1 MFEPQNVENDIDKL
15 PTAPEHHSIA
25 PSDPHDIIA
34 MVQLHIAMM
43 AGRMIEPIV
52 VLEQLTRICLRLRY
66 VGQRNYKLVIHEYAQ
81 AAEAYPD
88 NAYVHFSLGTIYQ
101 QMGNFEKAVNAYD
114 LALSE
119 SSIEV
124 ITRYSAARC
133 LICQGQPDDAI
144 QQLSQALRRF
154 RQASSTGSE
163 SLEDRIWAARPRKE
177 KGENETPEREIYKLI
192 EKADERIK
200 RQSRKQALLQQQ
212 TAPTR
217 IAAELSQEIPTII
230 SEGTP
235 SEDSPPSLQEVIP
248 SSRDILASLPQTMLV
263 LPVQVTGA
271 SSPEELT
278 GVEVHTNVDST
289 TAAYVDEARVS
300 EQSNGQ
306 VENALNVMR
315 GMAQVAP
322 DEPRIHDDLAEMYM
336 QRGFLDDALA
346 ELHVLTFIY
355 LQRKQLREAGATIR
369 RMSKIYAQ
377 VGDIEEALTN
387 LRHAVN
393 LVPYEVDYLREIVD
407 YCLQLGMRKDA
418 TQYLMVIAQ
427 HYFDHHQ
434 LNEAV
439 EVLQL
444 LITYD
449 AKNYEA
455 YDLLGQIYQLEGK
468 FEQARGVYRRLAGL
482 HNERSIA
489 WERQATLQELR
500 AMESE

>member
-15 PTAPEHHSIA
+15 PTAPEHHRIV

-34 MVQLHIAMM
+34 MVRQHIAMM
-43 AGRMIEPIV
+43 VGQIIEPIA
-52 VLEQLTRICLRLRY
+52 VLEQLTRICLQLRY
-66 VGQRNYKLVIHEYAQ
+66 VGQRNYKLVIHEYSQ
-81 AAEAYPD
+81 AAEAYPE
-88 NAYVHFSLGTIYQ
+88 NAYVHFSLGTMYQ
-101 QMGNFEKAVNAYD
+101 LLGNFEKAVNAYD
-114 LALSE
+114 LALNK

-124 ITRYSAARC
+124 ITRYSAAQC
-133 LICQGQPDDAI
+133 LLYQGQPDGAI
-144 QQLSQALRRF
+144 QQLLQALRKF
-154 RQASSTGSE
+154 RQTSTGIE

-177 KGENETPEREIYKLI
+177 SGENETPEREIFKLI

-200 RQSRKQALLQQQ
+200 RQSRKQALLQQKQ
-212 TAPTR
+212 TAP
-217 IAAELSQEIPTII
+217 
-230 SEGTP
+230 
-235 SEDSPPSLQEVIP
+235 
-248 SSRDILASLPQTMLV
+248 PQTTLV
-263 LPVQVTGA
+263 LPVQGTTI
-271 SSPEELT
+271 SPPEELP
-278 GVEVHTNVDST
+278 GVEEHTKVNST
-289 TAAYVDEARVS
+289 PPANVDEAHVS
-300 EQSNGQ
+300 MQSNGQ
-306 VENALNVMR
+306 VENALNVLR
-315 GMAQVAP
+315 GRTQVAP
-322 DEPRIHDDLAEMYM
+322 DELRIHDDLAEMYV

-369 RMSKIYAQ
+369 RISKIYAQ

-387 LRHAVN
+387 MRHAVD
-393 LVPYEVDYLREIVD
+393 LVPCEVDYLREIVD

-439 EVLQL
+439 TVLQL

-468 FEQARGVYRRLAGL
+468 FEQASGVYRRLARL
-482 HNERSIA
+482 HNESSIA